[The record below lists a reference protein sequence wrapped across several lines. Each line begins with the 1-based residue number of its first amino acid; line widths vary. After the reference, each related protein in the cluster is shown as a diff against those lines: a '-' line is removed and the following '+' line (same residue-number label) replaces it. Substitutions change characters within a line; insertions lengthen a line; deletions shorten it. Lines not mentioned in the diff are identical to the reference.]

1 MDRLRDFG
9 FLLAEL
15 SRRYTRRFEQLAQGT
30 GLTLTTCKALAYLE
44 RHEGIS
50 QARLAELAS
59 IDPMA
64 LVRLLDRLQAA
75 GVVQRLPDPG
85 DRRAHRVVLCDPARP
100 MLRQI
105 HAISRDA
112 RRQAFEGIDAGE
124 RENLLRLMR
133 RLSDNLDGATEEA
146 LRPEAVPS
154 EPARR
159 VPGPRRPRRPPRCSS

>member
-30 GLTLTTCKALAYLE
+30 GLTLTTCKVLAYLE
-44 RHEGIS
+44 RHEGIH

-75 GVVQRLPDPG
+75 GIVQRLADPQ
-85 DRRAHRVVLCDPARP
+85 DRRAPRGGRGEPARP
-100 MLRQI
+100 IRRQI
-105 HAISRDA
+105 HESSRHA

-124 RENLLRLMR
+124 RESLLRLMR
-133 RLSDNLDGATEEA
+133 RLSDNLDGSAREG
-146 LRPEAVPS
+146 LRPEDVPS
-154 EPARR
+154 EPVRR
-159 VPGPRRPRRPPRCSS
+159 VPRSRRPRRPPQCSS